1 MNSLYKD
8 LTTVL
13 SLDLTIRTQRLVLR
27 PFDMSDA
34 RRVSYLAGDYEVSKM
49 CGRVPHPYRLEDARD
64 WIATQGLA
72 ADAGEEFRFA
82 ITLPRD
88 GLIGSCGV
96 TRVHGR
102 AGVWEL
108 GYWFG
113 LPYWGSG
120 YASEAALAVMDWARD
135 QLGARG
141 FIAHVFVDNPGSG
154 HVLRKLGFGQV
165 ASEELFGLARQRSGL
180 VERYEWPAKPV
191 TANDAGE
198 TAH

>member
-1 MNSLYKD
+1 MASLHKD

-13 SLDLTIRTQRLVLR
+13 SLDLSIRTQRLVLR
-27 PFDMSDA
+27 PFEASDA

-64 WIATQGLA
+64 WIATQGIA

-96 TRVHGR
+96 TRVR
-102 AGVWEL
+102 DRPGVWEL

-120 YASEAALAVMDWARD
+120 YASEAAAAVMDWARND
-135 QLGARG
+135 LGARG
-141 FIAHVFVDNPGSG
+141 FVAHVFADNPGSG
-154 HVLRKLGFGQV
+154 RVLGKLGFV
-165 ASEELFGLARQRSGL
+165 REDRVELFALARQRTGP
-180 VERYEWPAKPV
+180 VERYVWPAGAV
-191 TANDAGE
+191 AANDAGE